1 MAVDLG
7 RMFIAKNETQA
18 YCDAAALAAAL
29 ALNGASSGITAAQ
42 NAVAN
47 TKNAWNLDSA
57 YITNYQVAFATG
69 VGGPWDGNPN
79 PAALTHTFPA
89 PERLAA
95 QQVAEIAGIGIVS
108 ARAFPSS
115 G

>member
-1 MAVDLG
+1 MRTAGRNRRRGFVLITVAAAAIALFGALGMAVDLG

-69 VGGPWDGNPN
+69 VGGP
-79 PAALTHTFPA
+79 
-89 PERLAA
+89 
-95 QQVAEIAGIGIVS
+95 
-108 ARAFPSS
+108 
-115 G
+115 

>member
-1 MAVDLG
+1 MTTRSSCGVLQLRRGGVA
-7 RMFIAKNETQA
+7 IATPT
-18 YCDAAALAAAL
+18 DAAALAAAL

-69 VGGPWDGNPN
+69 VGGPWDGN
-79 PAALTHTFPA
+79 
-89 PERLAA
+89 RLGDAR
-95 QQVAEIAGIGIVS
+95 QIGRQSDEAGIRHRHLQRS
-108 ARAFPSS
+108 RAA
-115 G
+115 